1 MKKDFQYGEKSFSC
15 LLLKEKCSTQF
26 TSGSCH
32 SVCLFFQI
40 TPHSLPFRLCRLS
53 MDANVDQRSI
63 SKRNSRLLTYL
74 VVLILLVA
82 MVIFGMGKGRD
93 IRDHII
99 LGLSLLYRSPQGS
112 GRVNTIT
119 AQTTRLTSID
129 TTYITSNKMV
139 ELTSIKSTTVK
150 VKVISSFICNKTAAA
165 RFPASSSTPI
175 ADSFDVYRANVLEK
189 YCQIVPI
196 PQHRWVRAKNYT
208 ERDVAFVLYTAAAFF
223 HTRGTAARDTWLSR
237 VTNYYFLS
245 ATPYPYLPVTVVPGA
260 GEDKLSNMKKL
271 FYGLQIIYRQQMALP
286 VDNRQKWFYIAG
298 CDTFILPHH
307 LIKRLDGLDYQ
318 KPTLVGGHWGVHPC
332 PGPNGTQYLAE
343 FPSGG
348 AGFFYSMTLLEL
360 VQPHLTNYVENVW
373 PRTSEVSDVALACLT
388 TQLKVSLTKQV
399 GFWAHPP
406 AFTLGENGRARFHA
420 EPEPNDFHY
429 IKPDEMYA
437 LDEFYV
443 NQQMDRL
450 VNDENW
456 DEFVRFTRRF
466 VASHYE
472 LLRKKRRECTLPKI
486 GNETILSKQ

>member
-1 MKKDFQYGEKSFSC
+1 
-15 LLLKEKCSTQF
+15 
-26 TSGSCH
+26 
-32 SVCLFFQI
+32 
-40 TPHSLPFRLCRLS
+40 

-82 MVIFGMGKGRD
+82 TVIFGMGKGRD
-93 IRDHII
+93 IRDHNIP
-99 LGLSLLYRSPQGS
+99 GLSLLYRSPQGS
-112 GRVNTIT
+112 GPVNTT
-119 AQTTRLTSID
+119 PAQTIRVTYIG
-129 TTYITSNKMV
+129 TTYMGANKML
-139 ELTSIKSTTVK
+139 ELTSIRSTTVK
-150 VKVISSFICNKTAAA
+150 LKVISNFICDSKAAA

-175 ADSFDVYRANVLEK
+175 ADSFDVYRTNVLEK

-196 PQHRWVRAKNYT
+196 PQHRWVTAKNYT
-208 ERDVAFVLYTAAAFF
+208 ERDVAFVIYTAAAFF

-332 PGPNGTQYLAE
+332 PGPNGTQYTAE

-348 AGFFYSMTLLEL
+348 AGFFYSMKLLEL

-406 AFTLGENGRARFHA
+406 AFTLGENGRGWFHA
-420 EPEPNDFHY
+420 ELEPNDFHY

-450 VNDENW
+450 ANDENW
-456 DEFVRFTRRF
+456 DELMRFTRRF

-472 LLRKKRRECTLPKI
+472 LLRKKRRECTLPKV
-486 GNETILSKQ
+486 GNETKLSKR